1 MTREPTVEARDL
13 VPRSPGLMRWLGR
26 IGIFIY
32 APAFLVPIAAVL
44 LIRSL
49 TGEKAYGQF
58 VEHLFWFDE
67 PLLLLAIGAIG
78 AMLVSIGIV
87 NEIGRERI
95 HKAWD
100 VVRAMGA
107 TAALGALWTISPA
120 VLGVTLLW
128 YLGPI
133 SMWLRELGPLGWLAY
148 VVLFVVSAGVG
159 FLPTYGQS
167 LLGGWV
173 FGFLYGFPGAM
184 IGFVGG
190 SVIGYFISKR
200 VSQHKV
206 EALLESNEKART
218 IREALVGHGEWRTF
232 LIVTLIRVP
241 LNAPFALTNLVLAS
255 SGVRLLPYV
264 IGTAIGMAPRTAI
277 VSYVASQA
285 AKRADNIQ
293 GFIKNQPW
301 WVSAAGIAAT
311 LVAFGILFFLAER
324 ALKSVT
330 TKKPAA
336 GAPKA

>member
-1 MTREPTVEARDL
+1 M
-13 VPRSPGLMRWLGR
+13 PRSPGLMRWLGR

-32 APAFLVPIAAVL
+32 APAFLVPIAVVL
-44 LIRSL
+44 IVRRL
-49 TGEKAYGQF
+49 TGEKTYGQF

-67 PLLLLAIGAIG
+67 PALLLAIGAVG
-78 AMLVSIGIV
+78 AMLLSIGIV

-107 TAALGALWTISPA
+107 TAVLGAVWTISPA

-133 SMWLRELGPLGWLAY
+133 SNWLRDLGPVGWLAY
-148 VVLFVVSAGVG
+148 VALFVVSAGVG

-184 IGFVGG
+184 LGFVGG

-200 VSQHKV
+200 VSAHKV

-218 IREALVGHGEWRTF
+218 IREALVGHGQRRTL
-232 LIVTLIRVP
+232 LIVTLIRIP
-241 LNAPFALTNLVLAS
+241 PNAPFALTNLVLAS
-255 SGVRLLPYV
+255 SGVKLLPYV

-277 VSYVASQA
+277 VSYVASEA
-285 AKRADNIQ
+285 AKRATNIQ

-301 WVSAAGIAAT
+301 WVSVAGIAIT
-311 LVAFGILFFLAER
+311 LLAFGILFVLAER

-330 TKKPAA
+330 KKSEPASK
-336 GAPKA
+336 GA